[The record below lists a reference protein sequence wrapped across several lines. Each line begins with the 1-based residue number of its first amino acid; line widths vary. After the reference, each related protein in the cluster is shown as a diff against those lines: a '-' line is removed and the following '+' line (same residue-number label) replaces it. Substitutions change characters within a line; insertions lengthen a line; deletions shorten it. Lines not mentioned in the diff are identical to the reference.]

1 MTKKKSWLKA
11 TFTKENLKIYI
22 RYDIIIIIY
31 IFYIGQLDKLP
42 FLLILGAKRKIS
54 FL

>member
-1 MTKKKSWLKA
+1 M
-11 TFTKENLKIYI
+11 NN
-22 RYDIIIIIY
+22 

-42 FLLILGAKRKIS
+42 FLLILGAKINIS